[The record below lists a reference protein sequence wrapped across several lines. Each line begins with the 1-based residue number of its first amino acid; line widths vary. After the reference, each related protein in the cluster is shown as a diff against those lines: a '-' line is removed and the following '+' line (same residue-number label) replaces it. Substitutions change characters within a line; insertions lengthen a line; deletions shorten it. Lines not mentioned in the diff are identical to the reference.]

1 MSRRM
6 RWSTMGD
13 GGLRSAR
20 HINDVCSSDLL
31 WHRVWAE
38 VRRSDV
44 SGCDVDRR
52 WAACHGVCAGAQ
64 WATAVCDRQDIST
77 TCALPIYFG
86 IEFGQRF
93 AGATFLAA
101 TLTGAGPH
109 VTAYA
114 LEHNGRR
121 RFAIVNKDDSPVRV
135 ELPSPIGANAMR
147 LSGPGLD
154 SKEGTVFGGVRVARS
169 RDVAMPGHT
178 AMIYEI

>member
-64 WATAVCDRQDIST
+64 WATAVCDRQQ
-77 TCALPIYFG
+77 G
-86 IEFGQRF
+86 R
-93 AGATFLAA
+93 
-101 TLTGAGPH
+101 LTG
-109 VTAYA
+109 
-114 LEHNGRR
+114 E
-121 RFAIVNKDDSPVRV
+121 
-135 ELPSPIGANAMR
+135 
-147 LSGPGLD
+147 
-154 SKEGTVFGGVRVARS
+154 GGVAFAHWRECDEVEWAGTR
-169 RDVAMPGHT
+169 
-178 AMIYEI
+178 